1 MNAGSPSPVAS
12 ASAALA
18 RAMFARPQ
26 ILILDDATS
35 AVDAATTEQ
44 AILRELRTPDT
55 TMLVLA
61 HRRST
66 LAIADRVVVLD
77 DGRITDV
84 GTVAELDARSERFR
98 H

>member
-1 MNAGSPSPVAS
+1 
-12 ASAALA
+12 
-18 RAMFARPQ
+18 
-26 ILILDDATS
+26 
-35 AVDAATTEQ
+35 
-44 AILRELRTPDT
+44 
-55 TMLVLA
+55 MLVLA

-98 H
+98 ALMSSGTEPAASPAASRPEPTT